1 MPSALTLI
9 LYCPTTPFAPSP
21 VLVSSVTLSAQS
33 SCAATATTVTLS
45 SLVIR
50 EKDPKDK
57 GKGKATEE
65 EEMEIDAANVPLP
78 KDDFMDKELQNLL
91 KSPKAPTKKAD

>member
-1 MPSALTLI
+1 EHI
-9 LYCPTTPFAPSP
+9 
-21 VLVSSVTLSAQS
+21 
-33 SCAATATTVTLS
+33 S

-57 GKGKATEE
+57 GKGKNTEE
-65 EEMEIDAANVPLP
+65 EEIEINAANIPLL

-91 KSPKAPTKKAD
+91 KSPKAPTKKAN